1 MTNTGRQRLRHDVER
16 LINVERIDEMVK
28 NLWSIS
34 SISPSLMLAPPVARS
49 TKTENS
55 ELLSAVYIPRLS

>member
-1 MTNTGRQRLRHDVER
+1 MMLKR